1 MKSNVLQRSH
11 IEVAVA
17 LPVFTTYTY
26 GVPEHFDNQVFPGK
40 RVLVPFGRRKV
51 TGYILGRTKNTK
63 YDSIK
68 FIIDILD
75 EFPLFPPSMIP
86 FFKWTADYYMHP
98 LGEVIKS
105 ALPKGLNIYD
115 TLYLS
120 ITEKGEQAIIEK
132 SVTSIEETVL
142 NFLRHESCSQKK
154 IKSKVNIPITDSLI
168 NRMAKQ
174 ELLLKQRKVNSGRT
188 KSKTERYVSL
198 IDLGTNPQH
207 NNACKK
213 KLSKPRKKIF
223 DILKSKGDLSV
234 NELKKIV
241 PTTINL
247 VKSMQKDGQV
257 TIYKKNIYRDPFGEL
272 IIPDIPPQ
280 LNREQQKVVA
290 FIQDLLEK
298 GYSTCLLK
306 GVTGSGKTEVYMQL
320 SEQVIKKG
328 RSVIVLVPE
337 IALITQTEQ
346 RFRSRFGDRVALLHS
361 SLSDGERYDQWTR
374 ILSGDAS
381 IAIGARSAIFAPFK
395 DIGLIVV
402 DEEHDDSYKQE
413 NAFCYNARDLA
424 VVRAKCLNGVALLG
438 SATPSVQSY
447 YNASTEKY
455 FKASLTRRIG
465 KSSLPDIEI
474 IDLRKNR
481 DARGISKF
489 ISPELHSAIKK
500 NLGRGEQVLLF
511 LNQRGFATHPVC
523 AACGEAMKCKNCS
536 VTLTLHKK
544 TNAFRCHYCG
554 YTRPS
559 VSHCA
564 ICGSSDI
571 KLLGLGTEKVEDA
584 VKRLFPDARVARMDH
599 DTTRRKGSLLKI
611 LKGLKKQSIDILIG
625 TQMIAKGHDF
635 PKITLVGIICA
646 DLSLNLPDF
655 RASEKTYQLI
665 SQVSGRAGRG
675 DMPGKVI
682 LQTYNP
688 DHFSIVAAQNQDFN
702 SFYDQEI
709 YFRNQLD
716 YPPFTRIIRL
726 QVSGMDKQKTCE
738 HATKVTDIC
747 KQLKTDN
754 QIFNSVTLLGPIE
767 SPVSK
772 IANRYRWHILL
783 KGRKIKPLHELIQR
797 FFFDNPS
804 AIRGKNI
811 KVTSNI
817 DPFSMM

>member
-1 MKSNVLQRSH
+1 MQRSH

-17 LPVFTTYTY
+17 LPVFNTYTY
-26 GVPEHFDNQVFPGK
+26 GVPEHFYDQVSPGK
-40 RVLVPFGRRKV
+40 RVFIPFGQRKV
-51 TGYILGRTKNTK
+51 TGYILGQAQNTK
-63 YDSIK
+63 PDSIK
-68 FIIDILD
+68 LIIDILD
-75 EFPLFPPSMIP
+75 ESPLFPPSMIP

-115 TLYLS
+115 TLCLS
-120 ITEKGEQAIIEK
+120 ITKKGKQAIIKK
-132 SVTSIEETVL
+132 SVTSIEKTVL

-154 IKSKVNIPITDSLI
+154 IKSKASIPVTDSLI
-168 NRMAKQ
+168 NGMVKQ
-174 ELLLKQRKVNSGRT
+174 GLLTKQRKVHSGKTNS
-188 KSKTERYVSL
+188 KSERYVSFV
-198 IDLGTNPQH
+198 DSETDYQH
-207 NNACKK
+207 KNSSKK
-213 KLSKPRKKIF
+213 KLSGPRKKIL

-234 NELKKIV
+234 NELKKNV
-241 PTTINL
+241 PTAINL
-247 VKSMQKDGQV
+247 VRYMQKDDQV
-257 TIYKKNIYRDPFGEL
+257 TIYKKKIYRDPFGEL

-280 LNREQQKVVA
+280 LTKEQGKVVA
-290 FIQDLLEK
+290 FIQNLLGK

-320 SEQVIKKG
+320 SELVIKKG

-346 RFRSRFGDRVALLHS
+346 RFRSRFGDTVALLHS
-361 SLSDGERYDQWTR
+361 GLSDGERYDQWTR
-374 ILSGDAS
+374 ILSGDAL

-413 NAFCYNARDLA
+413 HAFCYNARDLA
-424 VVRAKCLNGVALLG
+424 VVRAKYLNGVALLG

-455 FKASLTRRIG
+455 FKTSLTRRIG
-465 KSSLPDIEI
+465 ESSLPDIEI

-481 DARGISKF
+481 DTIGISRF
-489 ISPELHSAIKK
+489 ISNELRSAIRKT
-500 NLGRGEQVLLF
+500 LDRGEQVLLF

-571 KLLGLGTEKVEDA
+571 KLLGLGTEKVEEGIKA
-584 VKRLFPDARVARMDH
+584 LFPDARVSRMDH

-646 DLSLNLPDF
+646 DLSLNFPDF

-688 DHFSIVAAQNQDFN
+688 DHFSIVAAQNQNFN

-709 YFRNQLD
+709 CFRKQLD

-726 QVSGMDKQKTCE
+726 QVSGMDRNKTCE
-738 HATKVTDIC
+738 HAIKVADIC

-754 QIFNSVTLLGPIE
+754 QIFNSVIVLGPIE
-767 SPVSK
+767 SPVPK
-772 IANRYRWHILL
+772 IANRYRWHLLL
-783 KGRKIKPLHELIQR
+783 KSRKIKPLHGLIQNL
-797 FFFDNPS
+797 FFENAS
-804 AIRGKNI
+804 GIRGKNI

-817 DPFSMM
+817 DPFSMI